1 MMRRR
6 LALALSL
13 LLSLATSLPAQ
24 WRPGGVMRI
33 VLLVDSSSSVS
44 NMITSMRSG
53 LNLFLD
59 GLPGEAEITFISTG
73 GQLRVR
79 VPPTTNRTVLRE
91 AINRF
96 ASDGG
101 ANSFVDTLLESDQRF
116 LRTAPD
122 RRPVFVILTTDV
134 GFGVAEVRIDAY
146 NKFAKDFIS
155 RGGRAHAIV
164 VRGLNSGSTTTVA
177 ENLAHN
183 TGGYFE
189 MINVASAIPKTMTT
203 LTNYVAA
210 DQ

>member
-1 MMRRR
+1 MRRALVLVVSLFLF
-6 LALALSL
+6 LASP
-13 LLSLATSLPAQ
+13 SAQ

-79 VPPTTNRTVLRE
+79 VPPTKDRTVLRD

-116 LRTAPD
+116 LRTAPEL
-122 RRPVFVILTTDV
+122 RPVFVILTTDV

-146 NKFAKDFIS
+146 NKFAKDFIA

-164 VRGLNSGSTTTVA
+164 IRGLNSGSTTTVA

-189 MINVASAIPKTMTT
+189 TINVASAIPKTMTT

>member
-1 MMRRR
+1 MRRALVLVVSLFLF
-6 LALALSL
+6 LASAS
-13 LLSLATSLPAQ
+13 AQ

-79 VPPTTNRTVLRE
+79 VPPTKDRTVLRD

-116 LRTAPD
+116 LRTAPE

-146 NKFAKDFIS
+146 NKFAKDFIA

-164 VRGLNSGSTTTVA
+164 IRGLNSGSTTTVA

-189 MINVASAIPKTMTT
+189 TINVASAIPKTMSM